1 MNSERKE
8 FSVRLFFLYLLA
20 MSCLTASAAS
30 SLADLQ
36 EKAALGDPA
45 AQLELGGK
53 YLYGEGVA
61 KNPGMAVRWSQ
72 QAAEYADK
80 NPSWYLKSVAFA
92 TLGMAYENSGG
103 VKNIQEAIKW
113 YFKSAMLNDPRGMTA
128 LSRIYS
134 NGEGVPK
141 DVVVGLAWMYVAAG
155 SGAPGTID
163 NSSIQLATSDLE
175 NKAGADGV
183 VVARKKCNELT
194 AKIRPQ

>member
-1 MNSERKE
+1 MIS
-8 FSVRLFFLYLLA
+8 FLN
-20 MSCLTASAAS
+20 ASAAS

-36 EKAALGDPA
+36 KKAAQGDPA

-61 KNPGMAVRWSQ
+61 KDPETALKWSQ

-92 TLGMAYENSGG
+92 ILGNVYENDGG
-103 VKNIQEAIKW
+103 VRNIQEAIKW
-113 YFKSAMLNDPRGMTA
+113 YFKSAMLNDARGMIP

-134 NGEGVPK
+134 HGEGVPK
-141 DVVVGLAWMYVAAG
+141 DVVAGLAWMYVAAG
-155 SGAPGTID
+155 SGGPGIAD
-163 NSSIQLATSDLE
+163 NSGITLAISDLE

-183 VVARKKCNELT
+183 VLARKKCSELT
-194 AKIRPQ
+194 AKIKNEATNAEKGPRKISDSK